1 MSFLLKWLRP
11 ETSSR
16 VGLRPHRT
24 IELPLGFDAAY
35 ELCLKEIEATLGA
48 NVYVDDR
55 NGKLIEAGF
64 GVINNERI
72 RCTLEPLDATH
83 TNVRVE
89 AFFRAGNTIP
99 EKSAAVDALSAALE
113 RAKSA

>member
-24 IELPLGFDAAY
+24 LELPLGFDAAY
-35 ELCLKEIEATLGA
+35 ELCLHEMEATLGA

-55 NGKLIEAGF
+55 PGRMIEAGF
-64 GVINNERI
+64 GLINNERI
-72 RCTLEPLDATH
+72 RVSLDSIDTTH
-83 TNVRVE
+83 TRVRVE

-99 EKSAAVDALSAALE
+99 ERSAAVDALSAALE
-113 RAKSA
+113 RATAS